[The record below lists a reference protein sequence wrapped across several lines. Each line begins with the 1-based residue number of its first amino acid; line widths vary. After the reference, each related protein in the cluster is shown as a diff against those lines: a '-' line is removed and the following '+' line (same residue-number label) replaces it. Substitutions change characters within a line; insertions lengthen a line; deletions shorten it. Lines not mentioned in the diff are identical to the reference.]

1 MDRVMESVGR
11 RREDTCP
18 ASIVPFHD
26 FRNDG
31 RMTEVWEG
39 EEKILVL
46 LQLFRFHDFR
56 SDGQCGKEKRRYLS
70 CFNCSGM
77 TEVWEGEEKI
87 LVLLQLFR
95 FRISG
100 VLESVGMSIKGSDG
114 KCGNEYK
121 RVLWDPCPAISFLW
135 SCFRISGVTGVVGVD
150 GVERDLDEF
159 RRLSCYITQ
168 DDRLE
173 PLLTVQENMRV
184 AADLKL
190 GVHVTTQ
197 EKLAIIEEILSTLG
211 LLAARKTRA
220 SMLSGGQKKRL
231 SIALEL
237 VNNPMVMFLDEP
249 TTPGSLEACQERTP
263 TDVTS
268 RYRGLDS
275 SSCSQCLKLLKM
287 LARQGRTIVCTI
299 HQPSA
304 SLFQQF
310 DHVYVLSQGRC
321 LYQGSTDQLVP
332 YLSGVNLP
340 CPLYHNPADYVT
352 TTLQIT
358 VSSTRGFVT
367 TTLLITVSGT
377 GGFVTT
383 TLQITVSSTGG
394 FVTTTLQI
402 TVSSTGGFVTTT
414 LLITVSSTGGFV
426 TTTLLITVSS
436 TGGFVTTT
444 LQITGTF
451 SGRQRVYS
459 SPMASLVLTS
469 DSQHLGKPALSAPDR
484 DSNTDIPVY
493 RSLAYHESSALEH
506 AATEAGREAAS
517 CQNRVVDASSLLPV
531 IELACGEYGEE
542 QIDRMTEGTGNGRNL
557 QWFEN
562 GSALASSRSSNKP
575 IVRTSRKLNN
585 NSSAQQEDNGTIKR
599 NEESSR
605 EADEEVEVPQ
615 RKTTRSLQETSTWNQ
630 MKVLLYKGFLKAKRD
645 THQMQPTPNGLG
657 SDHENDTRR
666 TTRRDWLARDPKY
679 QRKELTP
686 APQLHNNNHHIVSLR
701 VCVDNLLCVP
711 CPTFCSIRVAN
722 SLHIRRPNLDFE
734 DPPEP
739 GTLSLVDSC
748 GTDRVKVSGLIKD
761 YGPTLTHMR
770 LGVNVMV
777 GMMLGTLFFQA
788 GNDGSRT
795 LDNYNLLF
803 SILVH
808 QMSSNMMLSILTFP
822 MEMTILKKE
831 HFNRWYSLKS
841 FYLSITIVDIPVS
854 VISCVVF
861 SLLVYIMTGQPL
873 EPRRITMFLVI
884 GQLTMF
890 VSQTIGLMI
899 GSIFD
904 VVNGTFLGPT
914 LTVPIMMFAGFG
926 INLRDMP
933 VYLHWGT
940 YVSYLRFSLEGIIAA
955 IYGDDRP
962 VLDCPEHILYCHY
975 KHPSKFL
982 HEIAMNGDMFWIDLI
997 ALSTMVVV
1005 GRAAAYFLLRWK
1017 LYSVR

>member
-1 MDRVMESVGR
+1 MSVDRVTKQTYEGKVCGSKGR
-11 RREDTCP
+11 K
-18 ASIVPFHD
+18 
-26 FRNDG
+26 
-31 RMTEVWEG
+31 
-39 EEKILVL
+39 KILHEICGRFVPSQLIAIMGPSGAGKSTL
-46 LQLFRFHDFR
+46 LDI
-56 SDGQCGKEKRRYLS
+56 LS
-70 CFNCSGM
+70 G
-77 TEVWEGEEKI
+77 
-87 LVLLQLFR
+87 
-95 FRISG
+95 
-100 VLESVGMSIKGSDG
+100 
-114 KCGNEYK
+114 Y
-121 RVLWDPCPAISFLW
+121 
-135 SCFRISGVTGVVGVD
+135 RISGVTGVVGVD

-173 PLLTVQENMRV
+173 PLLTVQENMR
-184 AADLKL
+184 
-190 GVHVTTQ
+190 
-197 EKLAIIEEILSTLG
+197 IEEILSTLG
-211 LLAARKTRA
+211 LLAAQKTRA
-220 SMLSGGQKKRL
+220 AMLSGGQKKRL

-249 TTPGSLEACQERTP
+249 TTPGSLEACQGLTP

-268 RYRGLDS
+268 RCRGLDS

-321 LYQGSTDQLVP
+321 LYQGSTDQL
-332 YLSGVNLP
+332 
-340 CPLYHNPADYVT
+340 
-352 TTLQIT
+352 
-358 VSSTRGFVT
+358 
-367 TTLLITVSGT
+367 
-377 GGFVTT
+377 
-383 TLQITVSSTGG
+383 
-394 FVTTTLQI
+394 
-402 TVSSTGGFVTTT
+402 
-414 LLITVSSTGGFV
+414 
-426 TTTLLITVSS
+426 
-436 TGGFVTTT
+436 
-444 LQITGTF
+444 
-451 SGRQRVYS
+451 
-459 SPMASLVLTS
+459 
-469 DSQHLGKPALSAPDR
+469 
-484 DSNTDIPVY
+484 
-493 RSLAYHESSALEH
+493 
-506 AATEAGREAAS
+506 
-517 CQNRVVDASSLLPV
+517 
-531 IELACGEYGEE
+531 
-542 QIDRMTEGTGNGRNL
+542 
-557 QWFEN
+557 
-562 GSALASSRSSNKP
+562 
-575 IVRTSRKLNN
+575 
-585 NSSAQQEDNGTIKR
+585 QEDNGTMKR

-605 EADEEVEVPQ
+605 EADEEEEVPQ

-630 MKVLLYKGFLKAKRD
+630 MKVLLYKGFLKSKRD
-645 THQMQPTPNGLG
+645 T
-657 SDHENDTRR
+657 
-666 TTRRDWLARDPKY
+666 
-679 QRKELTP
+679 
-686 APQLHNNNHHIVSLR
+686 
-701 VCVDNLLCVP
+701 
-711 CPTFCSIRVAN
+711 
-722 SLHIRRPNLDFE
+722 
-734 DPPEP
+734 
-739 GTLSLVDSC
+739 
-748 GTDRVKVSGLIKD
+748 
-761 YGPTLTHMR
+761 TLTHMR
-770 LGVNVMV
+770 LGVNVMM
-777 GMMLGTLFFQA
+777 GMMLGTLFFQS

-822 MEMTILKKE
+822 MEMTILMKE

-861 SLLVYIMTGQPL
+861 SLIVYIMTGQPM
-873 EPRRITMFLVI
+873 EPRRIVMFLVI

-940 YVSYLRFSLEGIIAA
+940 YISYLRFSLEGIIAA

-982 HEIAMNGDMFWIDLI
+982 HEIAMNGDMFWIDLG
-997 ALSTMVVV
+997 ALSTMVVL